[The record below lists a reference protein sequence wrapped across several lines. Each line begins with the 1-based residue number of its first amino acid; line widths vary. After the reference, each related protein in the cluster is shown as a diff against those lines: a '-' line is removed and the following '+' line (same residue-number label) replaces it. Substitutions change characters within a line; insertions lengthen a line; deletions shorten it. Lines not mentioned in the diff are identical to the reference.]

1 MGRASRR
8 KADARTGAHTRRAEG
23 SLRMADQPR
32 PDWVHG
38 RLSDE
43 GWLVFGS
50 LWDAD
55 LAARN
60 WTIRTVLPDG
70 RPEIEGVNYPDG
82 NRLGPLG
89 LDGIVRAVAQAP
101 RREWP
106 AMIRHHL
113 DAITSIL
120 DPTILTPSVP
130 TLRLRL
136 SCGIRPDESID
147 VVGGGLT
154 VALVHDLPTMVGTLT
169 DPARVA
175 SDLGLSLDQLR
186 DQARVTLRAALKPEL
201 THVGNGLFFAE
212 VTPGEEDYRAS
223 ALLALT
229 PEQMEAAG
237 VDSVRGALVSV
248 PSQQECVVAPI
259 PAGDVSALFKVMGTI
274 TRDHYHDAIRPLFD
288 HLLWWQGGRLQAVL
302 VSELRGSDGEPLLIV
317 VIPDQML
324 EAIGDDG
331 SSTSYGLAAPFDRAA

>member
-1 MGRASRR
+1 MS
-8 KADARTGAHTRRAEG
+8 
-23 SLRMADQPR
+23 DQPR

-60 WTIRTVLPDG
+60 WTIRTILPDG
-70 RPEIEGVNYPDG
+70 RPELDGVNYPDG
-82 NRLGPLG
+82 SRLGPLG
-89 LDGIVRAVAQAP
+89 LDGIVRTVAQAP

-113 DAITSIL
+113 DAITSIS
-120 DPTILTPSVP
+120 DGTILTPSVP

-136 SCGIRPDESID
+136 SCGVRPDESVE
-147 VVGGGLT
+147 VVGAGLT
-154 VALVHDLPTMVGTLT
+154 VALVQDLPTLVATLT

-186 DQARVTLRAALKPEL
+186 DQARATLRAALKPTL
-201 THVGNGLFFAE
+201 TQVGNGLFFTE
-212 VTPGEEDYRAS
+212 VAPGEVDYRAS
-223 ALLALT
+223 ALLVLT
-229 PEQMEAAG
+229 PQQMEAVG

-248 PSQQECVVAPI
+248 PSQHECVVAPI
-259 PAGDVSALFKVMGTI
+259 PAGDVSELFKVMATI

-288 HLLWWQGGRLQAVL
+288 HLLWWQGGRLQPVFA
-302 VSELRGSDGEPLLIV
+302 SELRGSDGEPRLLV
-317 VIPDQML
+317 VIPEQML

-331 SSTSYGLAAPFDRAA
+331 SSTGYGLVAPFDRAA